1 MTKHRDA
8 IIGRAVTDADFRKRL
23 LADPAATL
31 EAEGYEADPELV
43 ESIRAVD
50 PAAAESA
57 LAALGVSADRKAA
70 T

>member
-1 MTKHRDA
+1 MSKHRDV

-31 EAEGYEADPELV
+31 EAEGFEADPELV
-43 ESIRAVD
+43 EAIRKVD

-57 LAALGVSADRKAA
+57 LATLGVSADRKAA